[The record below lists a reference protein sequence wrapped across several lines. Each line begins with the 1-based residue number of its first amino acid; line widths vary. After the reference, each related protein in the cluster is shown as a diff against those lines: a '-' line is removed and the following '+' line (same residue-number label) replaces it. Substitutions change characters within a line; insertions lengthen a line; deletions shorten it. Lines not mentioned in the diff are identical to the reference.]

1 MEALFR
7 FLATYE
13 GLIYILLSLGGLFAF
28 RWLWKSWREW
38 HDSVFGL
45 EREFAMRRLSQAL
58 IVSLLILFLFFGEL
72 FLASFVVPAL
82 PASDLLATPTL
93 NVLSQTEGAL
103 SGNPTDLLNATTQP
117 PGSLSASTS
126 GCVPDEIILTSGM
139 DYRIGATSMIS
150 VDGIY
155 SIYATDKVGDK
166 EVFASGNRLMVNL
179 QFKKYFGYDNLW
191 LFTRYRTKEKNVIA
205 QAGSMD
211 LAREEMTPNQ
221 FEYMGQFQFHPTQM
235 MALGIVVNGR
245 YYEDTNDYPGVNIVG
260 FGITPEIRISQ
271 KLIIPLRFLYFL
283 GSYQNGS
290 RISGLETT
298 LGFSFGF

>member
-117 PGSLSASTS
+117 PGSLSASTD
-126 GCVPDEIILTSGM
+126 GCVPDEIILTSPEPGQEVS
-139 DYRIGATSMIS
+139 GTVTLVGTVN
-150 VDGIY
+150 VD
-155 SIYATDKVGDK
+155 
-166 EVFASGNRLMVNL
+166 N
-179 QFKKYFGYDNLW
+179 
-191 LFTRYRTKEKNVIA
+191 
-205 QAGSMD
+205 
-211 LAREEMTPNQ
+211 
-221 FEYMGQFQFHPTQM
+221 
-235 MALGIVVNGR
+235 
-245 YYEDTNDYPGVNIVG
+245 
-260 FGITPEIRISQ
+260 
-271 KLIIPLRFLYFL
+271 
-283 GSYQNGS
+283 
-290 RISGLETT
+290 
-298 LGFSFGF
+298 FGFYKYEYSPQGAETWTTVSAGRETKIADDLGLWDTSSLTPGDYQLRLEVTDNQGQVYPPCVIPVLVRAP